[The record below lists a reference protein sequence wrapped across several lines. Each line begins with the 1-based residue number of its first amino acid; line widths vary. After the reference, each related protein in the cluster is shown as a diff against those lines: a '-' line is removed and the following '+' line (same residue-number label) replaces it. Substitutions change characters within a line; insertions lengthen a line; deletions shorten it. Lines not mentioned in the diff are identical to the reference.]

1 MKANVRFP
9 YALLISLFALLIA
22 VMALYRAN
30 TAQQLA
36 LSDLSIE
43 ESNALI
49 TPLYDESDGSWTY
62 LAVYEIS
69 VSNLSGPPVQWISI
83 APAQD
88 AGGLLKG
95 LKNGGIVSPALSYQ
109 AFICAPT
116 LADLQAD
123 PKLIRGLAEKPIT
136 GTTPLNY
143 TLAAGEN
150 RTLRVGV
157 MVQAFDAQQIA
168 LADMVLLSLDLSFDH
183 QRRYTFR
190 RGFPVQPV
198 KAE

>member
-1 MKANVRFP
+1 MKVNVRFLST
-9 YALLISLFALLIA
+9 LLIALFALLIA
-22 VMALYRAN
+22 VIALYRAN
-30 TAQQLA
+30 TAHQLA

-43 ESNALI
+43 ESDALI

-69 VSNLSGPPVQWISI
+69 VSNLCGPPVQWISI

-88 AGGLLKG
+88 AGGFLKG

-109 AFICAPT
+109 AFICGPT

-123 PKLIRGLAEKPIT
+123 PKLIRGLTEKPIT
-136 GTTPLNY
+136 GTTLLHY
-143 TLAAGEN
+143 TLKAGEN
-150 RTLRVGV
+150 RTQRVGV
-157 MVQAFDAQQIA
+157 LVQAFDAQQNA

-183 QRRYTFR
+183 HRRYTFR
-190 RGFPVQPV
+190 RGFAVQPV